1 MKKDFAYPAKLTIAA
16 VLADLVARLLGLPEF
31 YWAPI
36 TALVSVQPD
45 FRSALTQAWQQVAGT
60 VLGVAAGALLLET
73 FRPNLLIFAISL
85 MALSLISLLL
95 RLDRPASR
103 IAAVALVIV
112 YLIPRDKNAWVIALH
127 RFLEVT
133 IGVVVGLLLSEFWPE
148 KPNADVTPK
157 S

>member
-1 MKKDFAYPAKLTIAA
+1 MKKDLAYPAKLTIAA

-60 VLGVAAGALLLET
+60 VLGVVAGALLLET
-73 FRPNLLIFAISL
+73 FHSNLVIFAISV
-85 MALSLISLLL
+85 MIISFISILL
-95 RLDRPASR
+95 RLDRPANR

-148 KPNADVTPK
+148 KPNAAVAPK
-157 S
+157 P